1 MTATYKDVNDIF
13 SRNFGSENLYKRNYC
28 NNLLYTTGILDF
40 AKTLDA
46 HWLIDNII
54 SYMPEVL
61 KLMKQKKSSSLL
73 LKLQ

>member
-1 MTATYKDVNDIF
+1 MITTYNDVNKVF